1 MLWGAPSRG
10 LMLLAME
17 QTGSTAKGC
26 RSTSKSRNYM
36 GSAARYERTAEHCA
50 KSAFRDH
57 VIQERRPA
65 QTSVTAGGKRGR
77 DCRTNADP
85 GSSPSSPSPHLI
97 PRTHTR
103 HPSCHLGK
111 EGRENGSQVQQM
123 GWLDGITN
131 SVDVNPSKLQEM
143 VKDGEVWSAAVHGV
157 AESDVTE
164 RLNNSNECCVLIK
177 IIYFYFLIC

>member
-1 MLWGAPSRG
+1 
-10 LMLLAME
+10 
-17 QTGSTAKGC
+17 
-26 RSTSKSRNYM
+26 
-36 GSAARYERTAEHCA
+36 
-50 KSAFRDH
+50 
-57 VIQERRPA
+57 
-65 QTSVTAGGKRGR
+65 
-77 DCRTNADP
+77 
-85 GSSPSSPSPHLI
+85 
-97 PRTHTR
+97 
-103 HPSCHLGK
+103 
-111 EGRENGSQVQQM
+111 M